1 MRRTEEL
8 LQDIL
13 DAIEAINRYASQGRS
28 AFDDQELIQVWIVHH
43 LQVIGEAANAL
54 PDGLTTLY
62 PQVPWSQI
70 VAFRNIIV
78 HEYFRLSLSL
88 VWSIVANDLPR
99 LKVQVMQVLSEVGGG
114 SDR

>member
-1 MRRTEEL
+1 MRRTEER

-28 AFDDQELIQVWIVHH
+28 AFEDQELIQVWIVHH

-54 PDGLTTLY
+54 PDGLTALY
-62 PQVPWSQI
+62 PQVPWPQI

-99 LKVQVMQVLSEVGGG
+99 LKVQVMQVLSEIGGG
-114 SDR
+114 GDR